1 MKRLTSRFYIDMLI
15 SDFIELHGDRLYG
28 DDAAIIG
35 GVGWLVDIP
44 VTVIAQEK
52 GANVSERYSRNFGSV
67 HPEGYRKA
75 LRLMR
80 QAEKF
85 HRPVICFVDTQGAYC
100 GTGAE
105 ERGIGEAIARNLME
119 MSAIKVPII
128 CVILSEGGSGGA
140 LALAVADR
148 VAQLENAVYSVVS
161 PEGCA
166 TILWKD
172 ANRAPEAAQLLKITS
187 YEAKKLGVIDDVIEE
202 PPGGTQENPQVV
214 VEMLKYYLI
223 KWIDRMQDLS
233 VETMLEKRYEKIRSF
248 GNEYLNSQRRAEKK

>member
-1 MKRLTSRFYIDMLI
+1 MSEENVWEKVKNARSMNRLTAQFYIDSLF
-15 SDFIELHGDRLYG
+15 SDFVELHGDRYYG

-35 GVGWLVDIP
+35 GVGWLVDMP

-52 GANVSERYSRNFGSV
+52 GANISERYTRNFGSV
-67 HPEGYRKA
+67 NPEGYRKA
-75 LRLMR
+75 LRLMH

-119 MSAIKVPII
+119 MSAIETPII
-128 CVILSEGGSGGA
+128 SVILSEGGSGGA
-140 LALAVADR
+140 LGLAVADR
-148 VAQLENAVYSVVS
+148 VAQLENAFYSVVS

-172 ANRAPEAAQLLKITS
+172 SNRAPEAAQLLKITS
-187 YEAKKLGVIDDVIEE
+187 YEVKKLGVIDDVIDE
-202 PPGGTQENPQVV
+202 PPGGVQANPQVV

-223 KWIDRMQDLS
+223 KWINRPA
-233 VETMLEKRYEKIRSF
+233 
-248 GNEYLNSQRRAEKK
+248 GA